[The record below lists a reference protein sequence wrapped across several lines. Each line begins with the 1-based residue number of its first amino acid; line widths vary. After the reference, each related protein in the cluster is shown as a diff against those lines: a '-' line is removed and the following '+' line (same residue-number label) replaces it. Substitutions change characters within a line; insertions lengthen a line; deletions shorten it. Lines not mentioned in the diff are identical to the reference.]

1 MNRMKSKVT
10 RLFISM
16 LAMSTLLIASALPTF
31 AAPTNTSG
39 DMQSENTVA
48 SVEPVMQTPS
58 IAPRAGAET
67 WTGSGFGGAYT
78 FYDYNLTPVKTMGKS
93 GTLTIRGNFYGTD
106 GFASSS
112 PIKLTAQIRRTNG
125 TVIGETIRVD
135 TRSGSIPFA
144 MSAPVS
150 AGEQIQLYF
159 DASSVANPPGI
170 LRSAYVEYNYAI
182 N

>member
-16 LAMSTLLIASALPTF
+16 LAMLTLLIASALPTF

-78 FYDYNLTPVKTMGKS
+78 FYDYNLTPVKTMGNS
-93 GTLTIRGNFYGTD
+93 GTLLVYGNFHCAD
-106 GFASSS
+106 GFASSH
-112 PIKLTAQIRRTNG
+112 PIALTVQIRNTAG
-125 TVIGETIRVD
+125 RVLEYTSIVD
-135 TRSGSIPFA
+135 SLSGSTPFA
-144 MSAPVS
+144 VS
-150 AGEQIQLYF
+150 YHVNAGDKIQLYF
-159 DASSVANPPGI
+159 DASSVGAQPGI
-170 LRSAYVEYNYAI
+170 YRSAYVEYSYI
-182 N
+182 IS